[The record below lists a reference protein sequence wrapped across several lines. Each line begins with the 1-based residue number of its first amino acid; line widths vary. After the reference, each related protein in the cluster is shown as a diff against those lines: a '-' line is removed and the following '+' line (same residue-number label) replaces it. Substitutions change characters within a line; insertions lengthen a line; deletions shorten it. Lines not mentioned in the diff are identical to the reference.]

1 MLFLCY
7 YLFDF
12 LAMSQKNSYITI
24 KLSRSQARWDTN
36 AAALRDYNRCVS
48 APYLGVIRKR
58 KSVNKKE
65 FIGLVVLI
73 CLLNFVLQIWYAGN
87 AGDFIANYLGYPV
100 SVFIIPIF
108 ISQLLPCVTL
118 LASSKPLASKQK
130 LLLFG
135 IPCSVSVC
143 SGQVILATSL

>member
-1 MLFLCY
+1 
-7 YLFDF
+7 
-12 LAMSQKNSYITI
+12 MSQKNSYITI